1 MGSFAIY
8 KRKAG
13 FYLHITQSGLFFSIP
28 LMSYSFLLVLLLLV
42 FSNLGIRLYF
52 YLILLHHCNF
62 KTFLFCA
69 MRPAIKFFSRTLSIG
84 HKLWTLR
91 FHHLLYS
98 KCITLTC
105 THLGVHSVFLVSPSL
120 TIILFCLCFWSPLT
134 YEGIYL
140 LTKHSIV
147 WISESLSVPDCC
159 F

>member
-1 MGSFAIY
+1 MKFSPTRIKKRGKNKNYRVLVMHQQKVRIATLPLLPHYHMWVFYQLWFFENIKHQLHTSQKLCYSEEEMGSFAIY

-52 YLILLHHCNF
+52 YLILLRHCNF

-84 HKLWTLR
+84 NKL
-91 FHHLLYS
+91 
-98 KCITLTC
+98 
-105 THLGVHSVFLVSPSL
+105 
-120 TIILFCLCFWSPLT
+120 
-134 YEGIYL
+134 
-140 LTKHSIV
+140 
-147 WISESLSVPDCC
+147 
-159 F
+159 